1 MLQAPKKLSS
11 IRCYSNN
18 RVPIRLYH
26 IDQHLS
32 RHVARPRI
40 PIRVNSAAAALQQH
54 QQRSISIIPTVVR
67 VAFSAARVPLFLAGT
82 AVAGATVAS
91 NKFQDLADMGST
103 FVNDAKSI
111 LNSVGESIQDID
123 IQIPEINIKLSD
135 LVSDVLASARDKT
148 QSINHIFNSTFPKR
162 EENTSTI
169 TSEQADTSIEE
180 AVAVDTNKELHDLKQ
195 QIIEEEEEEE
205 EIDHEA
211 LAKDAAMRMKHQDH
225 QFILLCRKFASIRNT
240 LMSIQHRVIPYIPS
254 IVMIGSRHARQ
265 PIIESI
271 LGQPFVFTDTVYNNN
286 KILEFH
292 FINNADLKEPKIQIN
307 GEEAMMSVA
316 EAEKSIQKLA
326 STATNEEDI
335 IHISIHGSEVP
346 YLNLY
351 DIPESRALC
360 EKYIGRNLH
369 TVIMA
374 VYDTSRPNTESA
386 TTKLCEKYDPLGRR
400 TVGILTSSAT
410 IDDETFTEAKEEPT
424 ELDSS
429 IIPASSVVSKY
440 RPPLSL
446 GYIDMTHDTTDIEK
460 EQRLLRHHLFGI
472 IEQLMGRS
480 IYNIADSIQSE
491 LEETSYLFKVI
502 YNDHEMTAA
511 SYVTDT
517 MDELKRGFKQFASS
531 LGKPQ
536 LRAEVRHLLEQNV
549 LNVCA
554 EQYWSDAKILELAKA
569 DADDFYWLYKMDLAS
584 AAITKSGIG
593 RITTQLV
600 MHVIMNNMQHL
611 VKMEPF
617 QYHPQVQKQ
626 IVDLTGEMLR
636 QKFLATSD
644 QVENTIKP
652 YKYEVEVTDEEWKD
666 GVKRTIKLLEK
677 ELNMCEDML
686 WTLKKNIGR
695 KRLRSAIKRVL
706 DEEKVLPAEQ
716 SEQEDDTEEQ
726 QPHRI
731 LEKAKEALFL
741 QDRAMIIKYR
751 LAALKS
757 RQCKTPDNKQYCPEA
772 FLNIIAEKLTYT
784 AVMFIQVELL
794 NDFFFNF
801 PLDVIDDRIVHPMS
815 MAQIDKFAKENPSVQ
830 KHLILQDRK
839 TKLENVMDMLNYLVK
854 RHDINPPSKY

>member
-1 MLQAPKKLSS
+1 M
-11 IRCYSNN
+11 YS
-18 RVPIRLYH
+18 H
-26 IDQHLS
+26 
-32 RHVARPRI
+32 
-40 PIRVNSAAAALQQH
+40 
-54 QQRSISIIPTVVR
+54 VVR
-67 VAFSAARVPLFLAGT
+67 RV
-82 AVAGATVAS
+82 
-91 NKFQDLADMGST
+91 DLADMGST

-111 LNSVGESIQDID
+111 LHSVGESIQDID
-123 IQIPEINIKLSD
+123 IQIPEMNIKLSD

-162 EENTSTI
+162 EESTG
-169 TSEQADTSIEE
+169 TTASEQTE
-180 AVAVDTNKELHDLKQ
+180 ASTTQTVTMDANQEMHDLKQ
-195 QIIEEEEEEE
+195 KIIEQEEEEE
-205 EIDHEA
+205 EIDYEA

-254 IVMIGSRHARQ
+254 IVMIGPRHARQ

-271 LGQPFVFTDTVYNNN
+271 LGQPFAFTDAIYDNNT
-286 KILEFH
+286 ILEFH
-292 FINNADLKEPKIQIN
+292 FNNNADLKEPKIQIN
-307 GEEAMMSVA
+307 GEETMMSVA
-316 EAEKSIQKLA
+316 EAEKFIQKLA
-326 STATNEEDI
+326 STAADQAT
-335 IHISIHGSEVP
+335 IHISVQGPDIP

-351 DIPESRALC
+351 DIPEESRALC
-360 EKYIGRNLH
+360 EKYIGRNLY

-374 VYDTSRPNTESA
+374 VYDTSRLNTESV

-400 TVGILTSSAT
+400 TVGILTKSAT
-410 IDDETFTEAKEEPT
+410 IDQEIPLEAEE
-424 ELDSS
+424 ELAESDSS
-429 IIPASSVVSKY
+429 VVSASSVVGNY

-446 GYIDMTHDTTDIEK
+446 GYIDMTHDTTDTEK

-472 IEQLMGRS
+472 IEQSMGRS

-517 MDELKRGFKQFASS
+517 MDGLKRGFKQFATS

-666 GVKRTIKLLEK
+666 GVRRTIKLLEK

-706 DEEKVLPAEQ
+706 DEEKVHLAEQ
-716 SEQEDDTEEQ
+716 LEQEDGTEEQ

-772 FLNIIAEKLTYT
+772 FLNVIAEKLTYT

>member
-1 MLQAPKKLSS
+1 MSF
-11 IRCYSNN
+11 I
-18 RVPIRLYH
+18 
-26 IDQHLS
+26 HLLC
-32 RHVARPRI
+32 
-40 PIRVNSAAAALQQH
+40 VN
-54 QQRSISIIPTVVR
+54 V
-67 VAFSAARVPLFLAGT
+67 
-82 AVAGATVAS
+82 
-91 NKFQDLADMGST
+91 DLADMGST

-123 IQIPEINIKLSD
+123 IQIPEMNIKLSD

-162 EENTSTI
+162 EESSGTTTSD
-169 TSEQADTSIEE
+169 QADVSAAQ

-240 LMSIQHRVIPYIPS
+240 LISIQHRVIPYIPS
-254 IVMIGSRHARQ
+254 IVMIGSRHAHQ

-271 LGQPFVFTDTVYNNN
+271 LGQPFAFTDAVYDNDT
-286 KILEFH
+286 ILEFH

-307 GEEAMMSVA
+307 KEEPMMTVA

-326 STATNEEDI
+326 SKAADQGT
-335 IHISIHGSEVP
+335 IHIAIHGSDVP

-351 DIPESRALC
+351 DIPENRRALC
-360 EKYIGRNLH
+360 EKYIGHNLH
-369 TVIMA
+369 TMIMA
-374 VYDTSRPNTESA
+374 VYDTSRPDTESA
-386 TTKLCEKYDPLGRR
+386 ITKLCEKYDPLGRR
-400 TVGILTSSAT
+400 TVGILTRGAVM
-410 IDDETFTEAKEEPT
+410 DQETPSEANEEPA
-424 ELDSS
+424 ESDSS
-429 IIPASSVVSKY
+429 MVPASSVVGNY

-472 IEQLMGRS
+472 IEQSMGRS

-549 LNVCA
+549 LNICA

-569 DADDFYWLYKMDLAS
+569 DAEDFYWLYKMDLAS

-706 DEEKVLPAEQ
+706 DEEKVHPAEQ
-716 SEQEDDTEEQ
+716 LDQEDGTEEQ

-801 PLDVIDDRIVHPMS
+801 PLDVIDDRIVHPMT

-854 RHDINPPSKY
+854 RHDINPPSKF

>member
-1 MLQAPKKLSS
+1 
-11 IRCYSNN
+11 
-18 RVPIRLYH
+18 
-26 IDQHLS
+26 
-32 RHVARPRI
+32 
-40 PIRVNSAAAALQQH
+40 
-54 QQRSISIIPTVVR
+54 
-67 VAFSAARVPLFLAGT
+67 
-82 AVAGATVAS
+82 
-91 NKFQDLADMGST
+91 MGST

-123 IQIPEINIKLSD
+123 IQIPEMNIKLSD
-135 LVSDVLASARDKT
+135 LVSDVLASAKDKT
-148 QSINHIFNSTFPKR
+148 QSINHIFNSKFPKR
-162 EENTSTI
+162 EENQTTSDQTNQ
-169 TSEQADTSIEE
+169 SAEP
-180 AVAVDTNKELHDLKQ
+180 VVDTIKELHDLKQ
-195 QIIEEEEEEE
+195 HIIEEEEEQE
-205 EIDHEA
+205 EIDEEA

-254 IVMIGSRHARQ
+254 IVMIGSRHAHQ
-265 PIIESI
+265 LIIESI
-271 LGQPFVFTDTVYNNN
+271 LGQSFALTDAVYEKN
-286 KILEFH
+286 KVLEFY
-292 FINNADLKEPKIQIN
+292 FINSSDLKEPKIQIN
-307 GEEAMMSVA
+307 GEEALLSIA
-316 EAEKSIQKLA
+316 EAEKLVQKLA
-326 STATNEEDI
+326 SKEDQNTI
-335 IHISIHGSEVP
+335 QISIYGSDVP

-351 DIPESRALC
+351 DIPEDNRALC
-360 EKYIGRNLH
+360 EKYIRHNPY

-374 VYDTSRPNTESA
+374 VYDTALPSSESI
-386 TTKLCEKYDPLGRR
+386 TSKLCDKYDPLGRR
-400 TVGILTSSAT
+400 TVGILVKGSNIIEQTAASS
-410 IDDETFTEAKEEPT
+410 EEEKEEQ
-424 ELDSS
+424 EGEEISKLS
-429 IIPASSVVSKY
+429 ILPASSVVGNY

-446 GYIDMTHDTTDIEK
+446 GYIDMTHETTDLEK

-472 IEQLMGRS
+472 IEQSMGRS
-480 IYNIADSIQSE
+480 IYNIVGSIKSE

-549 LNVCA
+549 LNICA
-554 EQYWSDAKILELAKA
+554 EQYWSDAKILDLAKA
-569 DADDFYWLYKMDLAS
+569 DVDDFYWLYKMDLAS

-626 IVDLTGEMLR
+626 IVDFTGEMLR

-677 ELNMCEDML
+677 ELNMCEEML

-706 DEEKVLPAEQ
+706 DEEKVQPVE
-716 SEQEDDTEEQ
+716 EETEEQ

-757 RQCKTPDNKQYCPEA
+757 RQCKSPENKQYCPEA

-839 TKLENVMDMLNYLVK
+839 MKLEDVMDMLNYLVK
-854 RHDINPPSKY
+854 RHDINPPNKH

>member
-1 MLQAPKKLSS
+1 
-11 IRCYSNN
+11 
-18 RVPIRLYH
+18 
-26 IDQHLS
+26 
-32 RHVARPRI
+32 
-40 PIRVNSAAAALQQH
+40 
-54 QQRSISIIPTVVR
+54 
-67 VAFSAARVPLFLAGT
+67 
-82 AVAGATVAS
+82 
-91 NKFQDLADMGST
+91 MGST

-123 IQIPEINIKLSD
+123 IQIPEMNIKLSD

-148 QSINHIFNSTFPKR
+148 QSINHIFNSAFPKR
-162 EENTSTI
+162 EENQT
-169 TSEQADTSIEE
+169 TSEQTNQSAEP
-180 AVAVDTNKELHDLKQ
+180 VVDTIKELHDLKQ
-195 QIIEEEEEEE
+195 QIIEEEEEQE
-205 EIDHEA
+205 EIDEEA

-254 IVMIGSRHARQ
+254 IVMIGSRHAHQ

-271 LGQPFVFTDTVYNNN
+271 LGQSFALTDTVYEKN
-286 KILEFH
+286 KVLEFH
-292 FINNADLKEPKIQIN
+292 FINNSDLKEPKIQIN
-307 GEEAMMSVA
+307 GEERLLSIV
-316 EAEKSIQKLA
+316 EAEKLVQKLA
-326 STATNEEDI
+326 SEEDQNTI
-335 IHISIHGSEVP
+335 QISIYGSDVP

-351 DIPESRALC
+351 DIPEDNRALC
-360 EKYIGRNLH
+360 EKYIGHDLH

-374 VYDTSRPNTESA
+374 VYDTALPSSES
-386 TTKLCEKYDPLGRR
+386 TTSKLCDKYDPLGRR
-400 TVGILTSSAT
+400 TVGILTKGNSIIEQT
-410 IDDETFTEAKEEPT
+410 TTPFEEGKEEQKN
-424 ELDSS
+424 EEISKS
-429 IIPASSVVSKY
+429 NVIPASSVVGNY
-440 RPPLSL
+440 RSPLSL
-446 GYIDMTHDTTDIEK
+446 GYIDMTHEATDLEK

-472 IEQLMGRS
+472 IEQSMGRS
-480 IYNIADSIQSE
+480 IYNIVGSIKSE

-549 LNVCA
+549 LNICA
-554 EQYWSDAKILELAKA
+554 EQYWSDAKILDLAKA

-617 QYHPQVQKQ
+617 QYHPRVQKQ

-677 ELNMCEDML
+677 ELNMCEEML

-706 DEEKVLPAEQ
+706 DEEKVHLVE
-716 SEQEDDTEEQ
+716 EETEEQ

-757 RQCKTPDNKQYCPEA
+757 RQCKSSENKQYCPEA

-801 PLDVIDDRIVHPMS
+801 PLDVIDDRIIHPMS

-839 TKLENVMDMLNYLVK
+839 MKLEDVMDMLNYLVK

>member
-1 MLQAPKKLSS
+1 MSF
-11 IRCYSNN
+11 I
-18 RVPIRLYH
+18 
-26 IDQHLS
+26 HLLC
-32 RHVARPRI
+32 
-40 PIRVNSAAAALQQH
+40 VN
-54 QQRSISIIPTVVR
+54 V
-67 VAFSAARVPLFLAGT
+67 
-82 AVAGATVAS
+82 
-91 NKFQDLADMGST
+91 DLADMGST

-123 IQIPEINIKLSD
+123 IQIPEMNIKLSD

-162 EENTSTI
+162 EESSGTTTSD
-169 TSEQADTSIEE
+169 QADVSAAQ

-254 IVMIGSRHARQ
+254 IVMIGSRHAHQ

-271 LGQPFVFTDTVYNNN
+271 LGQPFAFTDAVYDNDT
-286 KILEFH
+286 ILEFH

-307 GEEAMMSVA
+307 KEEPMMTVA

-326 STATNEEDI
+326 SKAADQGT
-335 IHISIHGSEVP
+335 IHIAIHGSDVP

-351 DIPESRALC
+351 DIPENRRALC
-360 EKYIGRNLH
+360 EKYIGHNLH
-369 TVIMA
+369 TMIMA
-374 VYDTSRPNTESA
+374 VYDTSRPDTESA
-386 TTKLCEKYDPLGRR
+386 ITKLCEKYDPLGRR
-400 TVGILTSSAT
+400 TVGILTRGAVM
-410 IDDETFTEAKEEPT
+410 DQETPSEANEEPA
-424 ELDSS
+424 ESDSS
-429 IIPASSVVSKY
+429 MVPASSVVGNY

-472 IEQLMGRS
+472 IEQSMGRS

-549 LNVCA
+549 LNICA

-569 DADDFYWLYKMDLAS
+569 DAEDFYWLYKMDLAS

-706 DEEKVLPAEQ
+706 DEEKVHPAEQ
-716 SEQEDDTEEQ
+716 LDQEDGTEEQ

-801 PLDVIDDRIVHPMS
+801 PLDVIDDRIVHPMT

-854 RHDINPPSKY
+854 RHDINPPSKF

>member
-1 MLQAPKKLSS
+1 MS
-11 IRCYSNN
+11 IVKQWHVY
-18 RVPIRLYH
+18 LYVV
-26 IDQHLS
+26 HL
-32 RHVARPRI
+32 V
-40 PIRVNSAAAALQQH
+40 
-54 QQRSISIIPTVVR
+54 
-67 VAFSAARVPLFLAGT
+67 
-82 AVAGATVAS
+82 
-91 NKFQDLADMGST
+91 DLADMGST

-111 LNSVGESIQDID
+111 LSSVGESIQDID
-123 IQIPEINIKLSD
+123 IQIPEMNIKLSH

-162 EENTSTI
+162 EESPTTSTL
-169 TSEQADTSIEE
+169 EQTDASTAQ
-180 AVAVDTNKELHDLKQ
+180 AVAMDTNKELLDLKQ

-205 EIDHEA
+205 EIDYEA

-254 IVMIGSRHARQ
+254 IVMIGSRHAHQ

-271 LGQPFVFTDTVYNNN
+271 LGQPFALTDAVYDNN

-307 GEEAMMSVA
+307 REEAMMSVA
-316 EAEKSIQKLA
+316 EAEKSIQKLSLA
-326 STATNEEDI
+326 AAADQETI
-335 IHISIHGSEVP
+335 QIFIHGSDVP

-351 DIPESRALC
+351 DIPEDSRTLC

-374 VYDTSRPNTESA
+374 VYDTSRPNAESA
-386 TTKLCEKYDPLGRR
+386 TSKLCEKYDPLGRR
-400 TVGILTSSAT
+400 TVGILTKSAT
-410 IDDETFTEAKEEPT
+410 IDQDTVPDAKEEHT
-424 ELDSS
+424 ESDSS
-429 IIPASSVVSKY
+429 IMPASSVVSNY

-446 GYIDMTHDTTDIEK
+446 GYIDMTHESIDIEK

-472 IEQLMGRS
+472 IEQSMGRS

-502 YNDHEMTAA
+502 YNDQEMTAA

-549 LNVCA
+549 LNICA

-677 ELNMCEDML
+677 ELSMCEDML

-706 DEEKVLPAEQ
+706 DEEKVHPAEQ
-716 SEQEDDTEEQ
+716 LKQEDDDTEEQ

-757 RQCKTPDNKQYCPEA
+757 RQCKTSDNKQYCPEA

-794 NDFFFNF
+794 NDFFFSF

-815 MAQIDKFAKENPSVQ
+815 MTQIDKFAKENPSVQ

>member
-1 MLQAPKKLSS
+1 
-11 IRCYSNN
+11 
-18 RVPIRLYH
+18 
-26 IDQHLS
+26 
-32 RHVARPRI
+32 
-40 PIRVNSAAAALQQH
+40 
-54 QQRSISIIPTVVR
+54 
-67 VAFSAARVPLFLAGT
+67 
-82 AVAGATVAS
+82 
-91 NKFQDLADMGST
+91 MGST

-123 IQIPEINIKLSD
+123 IQIPEMNIKLSD

-148 QSINHIFNSTFPKR
+148 QSINHIFNSAFPKR
-162 EENTSTI
+162 EENQTTP
-169 TSEQADTSIEE
+169 EQTNQSAEP
-180 AVAVDTNKELHDLKQ
+180 VVDTIKELHDLKQ
-195 QIIEEEEEEE
+195 QIIEEEEEQE
-205 EIDHEA
+205 EIDEEA

-254 IVMIGSRHARQ
+254 IVMIGSRHAHQ

-271 LGQPFVFTDTVYNNN
+271 LGQSFALTDTVYEKN
-286 KILEFH
+286 KVLEFH
-292 FINNADLKEPKIQIN
+292 FINNSDLKEPKIQIN
-307 GEEAMMSVA
+307 GEERLLSIV
-316 EAEKSIQKLA
+316 EAEKLVQKLV
-326 STATNEEDI
+326 SEEDQDTI
-335 IHISIHGSEVP
+335 QISIYGSDVP

-351 DIPESRALC
+351 DIPEDNRALC
-360 EKYIGRNLH
+360 EKYIGHDLH

-374 VYDTSRPNTESA
+374 VYDTALPSSES
-386 TTKLCEKYDPLGRR
+386 TTSKLCDKYDPLGRR
-400 TVGILTSSAT
+400 TVGILTKGNSIIEQT
-410 IDDETFTEAKEEPT
+410 TTPFEEGKEEQKN
-424 ELDSS
+424 EEISKSS
-429 IIPASSVVSKY
+429 VIPASSVVGNY
-440 RPPLSL
+440 RSPLSL
-446 GYIDMTHDTTDIEK
+446 GYIDMTHEATDLEK

-472 IEQLMGRS
+472 IEQSMGRS
-480 IYNIADSIQSE
+480 IYNIVGSIKSE
-491 LEETSYLFKVI
+491 LDETSYLFKVI

-549 LNVCA
+549 LNICA
-554 EQYWSDAKILELAKA
+554 EQYWSDAKILDLAKA

-617 QYHPQVQKQ
+617 QYHPRVQKQ

-677 ELNMCEDML
+677 ELNMCEEML

-706 DEEKVLPAEQ
+706 DEEKVHLVE
-716 SEQEDDTEEQ
+716 EETEEQ

-757 RQCKTPDNKQYCPEA
+757 RQCKSSENKQYCPEA

-801 PLDVIDDRIVHPMS
+801 PLDVIDDRIIHPMS

-839 TKLENVMDMLNYLVK
+839 MKLEDVMDMLNYLVK

>member
-1 MLQAPKKLSS
+1 
-11 IRCYSNN
+11 
-18 RVPIRLYH
+18 
-26 IDQHLS
+26 
-32 RHVARPRI
+32 
-40 PIRVNSAAAALQQH
+40 
-54 QQRSISIIPTVVR
+54 
-67 VAFSAARVPLFLAGT
+67 
-82 AVAGATVAS
+82 
-91 NKFQDLADMGST
+91 MGST

-123 IQIPEINIKLSD
+123 IQIPEMNIKLSD
-135 LVSDVLASARDKT
+135 LVSDVLASAKDKT
-148 QSINHIFNSTFPKR
+148 QSINHIFNSKFPKR
-162 EENTSTI
+162 EENQTTSDQTNQ
-169 TSEQADTSIEE
+169 SAEP
-180 AVAVDTNKELHDLKQ
+180 VVDTIKELHDLKQ
-195 QIIEEEEEEE
+195 HIIEEEEEQE
-205 EIDHEA
+205 EIDEEA

-254 IVMIGSRHARQ
+254 IVTIGSRHAHQ
-265 PIIESI
+265 LIIESI
-271 LGQPFVFTDTVYNNN
+271 LGQSFALTDTVYEKN
-286 KILEFH
+286 KVLEFY
-292 FINNADLKEPKIQIN
+292 FINSSDLKEPKIQIN
-307 GEEAMMSVA
+307 GEEALLSIA
-316 EAEKSIQKLA
+316 EAEKLVQKLA
-326 STATNEEDI
+326 SKEDQNTI
-335 IHISIHGSEVP
+335 QISIYGSDVP

-351 DIPESRALC
+351 DIPEDNRALC
-360 EKYIGRNLH
+360 EKYIRHNPN

-374 VYDTSRPNTESA
+374 VYDTALPSSESI
-386 TTKLCEKYDPLGRR
+386 TSKLCDKYDPLGRR
-400 TVGILTSSAT
+400 TVGILVNGSNIIEQTAASS
-410 IDDETFTEAKEEPT
+410 EEEKEEQ
-424 ELDSS
+424 EDEEISKLS
-429 IIPASSVVSKY
+429 ILPASSVVGNY

-446 GYIDMTHDTTDIEK
+446 GYIDMTHETTDLEK
-460 EQRLLRHHLFGI
+460 EQRLLRHHLFGV
-472 IEQLMGRS
+472 IEQSMGRS
-480 IYNIADSIQSE
+480 IYNIVGSIKSE

-549 LNVCA
+549 LNICA
-554 EQYWSDAKILELAKA
+554 EQYWSDAKILDLAKA
-569 DADDFYWLYKMDLAS
+569 DVDDFYWLYKMDLAS

-626 IVDLTGEMLR
+626 IVDFTGEMLR

-677 ELNMCEDML
+677 ELNMCEEML

-706 DEEKVLPAEQ
+706 DEEKVQPVE
-716 SEQEDDTEEQ
+716 EETEEQ

-757 RQCKTPDNKQYCPEA
+757 RQCKSSENKQYCPEA

-839 TKLENVMDMLNYLVK
+839 MKLEDVMDMLNYLVK
-854 RHDINPPSKY
+854 RHDINPPNKY

>member
-1 MLQAPKKLSS
+1 MLQASRKLDSV
-11 IRCYSNN
+11 RCF
-18 RVPIRLYH
+18 
-26 IDQHLS
+26 
-32 RHVARPRI
+32 
-40 PIRVNSAAAALQQH
+40 VNSAAALQQQ

-67 VAFSAARVPLFLAGT
+67 VAFSAARLPIFIAGT

-91 NKFQDLADMGST
+91 NKFQG
-103 FVNDAKSI
+103 N
-111 LNSVGESIQDID
+111 VGESIQDID
-123 IQIPEINIKLSD
+123 IQIPEMNIKLSD
-135 LVSDVLASARDKT
+135 LVSDVLASAKDKT
-148 QSINHIFNSTFPKR
+148 QSINHIFNSKFPKR
-162 EENTSTI
+162 EENQTTSDQTNQ
-169 TSEQADTSIEE
+169 SAEP
-180 AVAVDTNKELHDLKQ
+180 VVDTIKELHDLKQ
-195 QIIEEEEEEE
+195 HIIEEEEEQE
-205 EIDHEA
+205 EIDEEA

-254 IVMIGSRHARQ
+254 IVMIGSRHAHQ
-265 PIIESI
+265 LIIESI
-271 LGQPFVFTDTVYNNN
+271 LGQSFALTDAVYEKN
-286 KILEFH
+286 KVLEFY
-292 FINNADLKEPKIQIN
+292 FINSSDLKEPKIQIN
-307 GEEAMMSVA
+307 GEEALLSIA
-316 EAEKSIQKLA
+316 EAEKLVQKLA
-326 STATNEEDI
+326 SKEDQNTI
-335 IHISIHGSEVP
+335 QISIYGSDVP

-351 DIPESRALC
+351 DIPEDNRALC
-360 EKYIGRNLH
+360 EKYIRHNPY

-374 VYDTSRPNTESA
+374 VYDTALPSSESI
-386 TTKLCEKYDPLGRR
+386 TSKLCDKYDPLGRR
-400 TVGILTSSAT
+400 TVGILVKGSNIIEQTAASS
-410 IDDETFTEAKEEPT
+410 EEEKEEQ
-424 ELDSS
+424 EGEEISKLS
-429 IIPASSVVSKY
+429 ILPASSVVGNY

-446 GYIDMTHDTTDIEK
+446 GYIDMTHETTDLEK

-472 IEQLMGRS
+472 IEQSMGRS
-480 IYNIADSIQSE
+480 IYNIVGSIKSE

-549 LNVCA
+549 LNICA
-554 EQYWSDAKILELAKA
+554 EQYWSDAKILDLAKA
-569 DADDFYWLYKMDLAS
+569 DVDDFYWLYKMDLAS

-626 IVDLTGEMLR
+626 IVDFTGEMLR

-677 ELNMCEDML
+677 ELNMCEEML

-706 DEEKVLPAEQ
+706 DEEKVQPVE
-716 SEQEDDTEEQ
+716 EETEEQ

-757 RQCKTPDNKQYCPEA
+757 RQCKSPENKQYCPEA

-839 TKLENVMDMLNYLVK
+839 MKLEDVMDMLNYLVK
-854 RHDINPPSKY
+854 RHDINPPNKH

>member
-1 MLQAPKKLSS
+1 MLQAPKRLGSV
-11 IRCYSNN
+11 RCHSNN
-18 RVPIRLYH
+18 RAPIRLYH
-26 IDQHLS
+26 INQHLS

-40 PIRVNSAAAALQQH
+40 PVRVNSAALQQH

-91 NKFQDLADMGST
+91 NKFQG
-103 FVNDAKSI
+103 N
-111 LNSVGESIQDID
+111 VGESIQDID
-123 IQIPEINIKLSD
+123 IQIPEVNIKLSD
-135 LVSDVLASARDKT
+135 LLSDVLASARDKT

-162 EENTSTI
+162 EEGPST
-169 TSEQADTSIEE
+169 TAPDQTDSSTGKTVS
-180 AVAVDTNKELHDLKQ
+180 VDTNKQLQDLKQ
-195 QIIEEEEEEE
+195 QITEEEEEEE
-205 EIDHEA
+205 EIDYEA

-254 IVMIGSRHARQ
+254 IVMIGSRHAHQ

-271 LGQPFVFTDTVYNNN
+271 LGQPFALTDAICDNN

-307 GEEAMMSVA
+307 GEDAMMSVA

-326 STATNEEDI
+326 SEADQNTI
-335 IHISIHGSEVP
+335 QISIHGSDVP
-346 YLNLY
+346 YLSLY
-351 DIPESRALC
+351 DIPEDNRALC
-360 EKYIGRNLH
+360 EKYIGRNLQ

-374 VYDTSRPNTESA
+374 VYDTSLPNAESA
-386 TTKLCEKYDPLGRR
+386 TSKLCEKYDPLGRR
-400 TVGILTSSAT
+400 TVGILTKSAIPDEET
-410 IDDETFTEAKEEPT
+410 IPEAKEEQT
-424 ELDSS
+424 EPDSS
-429 IIPASSVVSKY
+429 MISASSVVGNY

-446 GYIDMTHDTTDIEK
+446 GYIDMTHETTDLEK

-472 IEQLMGRS
+472 IEQSMGRS
-480 IYNIADSIQSE
+480 IYNIADSIQNE

-502 YNDHEMTAA
+502 YNDHEITAA

-549 LNVCA
+549 LNICA

-626 IVDLTGEMLR
+626 IVDLTGDMLR
-636 QKFLATSD
+636 QKFLSTSD

-666 GVKRTIKLLEK
+666 GVRRTIKLLEK

-706 DEEKVLPAEQ
+706 DEEKVHPAEQ
-716 SEQEDDTEEQ
+716 LEQEDDTEEQ
-726 QPHRI
+726 PSHRI

-757 RQCKTPDNKQYCPEA
+757 RQCKTSENKQYCPEA

-801 PLDVIDDRIVHPMS
+801 PLDVIDEHIIHPMS

-839 TKLENVMDMLNYLVK
+839 AKLENVMDMLNYLVK